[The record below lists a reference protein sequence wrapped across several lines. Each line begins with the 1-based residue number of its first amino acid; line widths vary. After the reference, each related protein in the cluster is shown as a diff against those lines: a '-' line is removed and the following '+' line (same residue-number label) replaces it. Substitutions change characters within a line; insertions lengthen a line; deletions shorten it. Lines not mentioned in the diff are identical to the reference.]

1 MEQTNKTDWIDLVIH
16 NSDKGFTDF
25 ALAGVTEKNLT
36 LKNEDFYKAIPEIK
50 DRFTDQNGN
59 FNNDAFNKFYDGM
72 AKMYNDYIDKDA
84 ALQAYASDYSIDD
97 MRDRHRLTGAIY
109 INRVSNPDHYSKG
122 LSGIW
127 DIKES
132 DLSKRELAQQSEV
145 QDWKTGKSLGWT
157 PNDDDKRGLLD
168 FWFNEPV
175 VYATWDEDGTHI
187 DPISGRTIKHVKG
200 EFKVNNQ
207 GEYYCEN
214 LGDRDSSGKQ
224 FLKTWDTLTVDG
236 TFWNKFDPFDADGKS
251 KSVEG
256 QIMKTAAMI
265 APLLIPGVQVGYGYL
280 MSGMLLSEALSTFG
294 KAGVEMLD
302 KDYKNNPLWSKFNLF
317 NAYMN
322 RFENSSSDENGYF
335 EQGMNMLGSVAS
347 QLWQQRSIAQIPNIL
362 KWNKSDSKILKEF
375 ISENGDTYLK
385 KYGKNISNAIKDGD
399 ITAMNLLE
407 EHKLMDYYNR
417 VQKMNQRAANLSKLY
432 MVATQTEGVYDSFK
446 EANIDPTITAIGLLG
461 TAFGFHKLMQ
471 TSLGDVALS
480 GLGLDELGFTVRNV
494 TKKLATEMKDNLG
507 KLTAEVSEEV
517 EKKAGKSLVGRIKN
531 YGNKFTE
538 LFKESLKPSTL
549 KTDMLRESLEE
560 VSEEGIQD
568 IALIS
573 SSYLN
578 DALDTLGF
586 TSNNNTY
593 KWSETKP
600 LERYLMAAVGGAMG
614 AAVFKGMNKFDDI
627 IHGRASVSELPKDDL
642 KAFIQ
647 IANTTP
653 FSEVKKIVENDIKKG
668 KFGST
673 TLSTRIKS
681 RSDGS
686 TYFEV
691 TDNVEES
698 QNNIIGNQIL
708 SILNSID
715 NTIKSEIGTID
726 KKNIL
731 NSALG
736 RDLRASDLADKSY
749 QIVETIA
756 NDFNDIVTDIVHY
769 KNKIDSTP
777 DGKQPDPNDVK
788 NYNDAKQR
796 YEDLM
801 SGKRSSEYIEKMA
814 FLLNRSVSSRFID
827 DIDIYTYAISNN
839 KNYATADSETKKEIE
854 KDFLESKKD
863 RTKKLDAGFKI
874 FKYFRDKLSNE
885 LLDISNNE
893 QYRKNRKEYQD
904 RIDKVFTKIKNFLIP
919 EEEQKKFIESLEA
932 PYKTID
938 EFIEAYNLNPEGIEL
953 TEDLKEFKKALFL
966 DDQLKNWTN
975 NQINSKVTDD
985 RTGLGA
991 DPILVMANN
1000 NILKEYMQSL
1010 EELLS
1015 NSETIDSEIYDKLRD
1030 IFNIFNKFNFNN
1042 YTKNVVDAIKSS
1054 TEEFKINFPIS
1065 GVIPSKV
1072 EDGAVL
1078 KTDNEGNL
1086 VLHYEILD
1094 ENEDDYVEIDKI
1106 LNESD
1111 LITIAQQTYYKY
1123 ANDKEG
1129 IINGVISTD
1138 KDVQRNIENNNLAKL
1153 VFETLQT
1160 DINPE
1165 EINTLLS
1172 VDSKLKQ
1179 LESLKDNNSL
1189 HKVLSNISK
1198 ELVGED
1204 LFKILKDQNGVI
1216 YSLSTLS
1223 DYILNNKVTEDQIR
1237 AINAVLSIAQSII
1250 HYQSGEYVGDS
1261 NYGTILDMINRARIH
1276 SGLDELATIN
1286 DPEVIE
1292 KDLNMLSETFE
1303 YLLQLSAQNT
1313 VSKTDESNLTMG
1325 RTTLALITL
1334 LSNTKQSLLKFGG
1347 NPILVNGEN
1356 FFDFDIS
1363 KYIDKLSNLK
1373 DFKDPKVLKELDEIW
1388 MEIQHYYFEKFNK
1401 LSEEDKDDLIRNLA
1415 QGKSE
1420 NSSGLDYLKN
1430 EETILNRNTTIDDIG
1445 AEMLGNIIV
1454 SMLAVDQSS
1463 VKSSFLKILE
1473 ESPYAPF
1480 FSQYLAVTM
1489 NVAFNANSELINKF
1503 NRYKNELNPFEGS
1516 SYTPNVVV
1524 NNGDPGTGKTT
1535 ATAFFTKKM
1544 LENDNID
1551 FIVAAPESSQANK
1564 FAKLLEVNKGYNKEE
1579 LFNLLLTDKGKNS
1592 LEAPKNKP
1600 KETHRYA
1607 ENTNFSELYKAPGK
1621 KTIIFID
1628 EYTHF
1633 SSRELDLLSRIPN
1646 IEIHAFGD
1654 PKQEGFLLSD
1664 GTASILSGYVF
1675 TTPTLLM
1682 SVRSDN
1688 GHKSDNMNILSNIL
1702 RSTNKKVNDSII
1714 NKSLINLKKDQE
1726 FLKKLKLKYYENIDS
1741 GELQGEKI
1749 VDNIQL
1755 VKNQLEQICS
1765 NLKEGEQIVLI
1776 TDKEASSE
1784 SGKIFEDLQNK
1795 YGPEKIII
1803 KNANNVQG
1811 SEYKYAVVDV
1821 TYTKANNADAA
1832 IFNNQF
1838 LSSIKA
1844 FYTHI
1849 SRSIKGTII
1858 ISKNNN
1864 LLVPSS
1870 EKIGYPSKADLK
1882 QEDIDKYKG
1891 TVLEVYNHERENQT
1905 LPISDSTI
1913 TQIGESKDIEKIAK
1927 ELEDK
1932 EKENSK
1938 NDSPINLYFASTR
1951 VGLKR
1956 ENGKFS
1962 VRQGINEDLNGV
1974 LSGEYTDP
1982 KDIFITQEYKTWRLI
1997 KQYLLTKDKSKLRN
2011 TFTGSAAQIN
2021 KFDKF
2026 VKATN
2031 SKDINNFFD
2040 KLDKAILSLKVSKTD
2055 QSIDYQLAE
2064 LDYNRTDKNFAR
2076 IVARID
2082 TGNGEYYEITLAD
2095 LNIES
2100 KANKELKDIL
2110 SNDYVDPA
2118 YFDINIDDIQFRGFK
2133 FSSEENTYGIS
2144 LEQIKLHYPELFISS
2159 VFYHKDGTRK
2169 GMPYVLVSDDP
2180 TISSDI
2186 EAINAFGD
2194 LYRVSRVELNPLNY
2208 SYDSFISKAKELFP
2222 NIHNTYLDYLKL
2234 RKLIPEMF
2242 GSRLLSALAIVNNII
2257 YDSQKIKEYN
2267 DSVDKYNEDAEKFN
2281 NEAKGK
2287 NGSLFKVKKRRLEQ
2301 EDIDKLKDG
2310 YLVDKLAFISD
2321 IVKSVNNIT
2330 LRPGTK
2336 DLNKIIGDLKNKLLK
2351 YPKLK
2356 DVATDIDLFP
2366 EISTE
2371 HSKVLKAALSEIKS
2385 KTAFEVLNDLK
2396 SSSGEF
2402 YTNHKNGK
2410 SFKILAESKHN
2421 GKNLY
2426 ETIEDIQE
2434 ALNKLNYDIHGL
2446 DASDIIPLLTNNV
2459 LVSFSK
2465 DLKIVYSLL
2474 VEGDIDLLKLVM
2486 EVSGMFD
2493 DGIMSKGRDVTKS
2506 LKETKWLIPA
2516 ALNHNQVYATHQ
2528 LLPRRANLNRTSF
2541 TQSNVST
2548 NNQPVSLEDRIN
2560 SILNNYTDSI
2570 THGLIKATL
2579 KNDILISVN
2588 NNSSDEEIKNSIED
2602 IINSSK
2608 LHKYHVATLLPRG
2621 ELTIERLKSNSN
2633 GKIEVEIINL
2643 NYISDL
2649 EKILGD
2655 EIEGLENN
2663 YDGNTKIS
2671 FKKEEN
2677 NYRIVTD
2684 VDTEFILTEDVNGYS
2699 LEKRSIVNNS
2709 ASSEEGVTA
2718 TQEPQPNPVAQE
2730 KILSLDNF
2738 NEIKSNFN
2746 SLLSGQGYNEIDLA
2760 YSELNNK
2767 KLEDFLREQGEN
2779 SNIDKD
2785 TLNQIIDDVMD
2796 LLEDNSLKTCTIK
2809 IQ

>member
-187 DPISGRTIKHVKG
+187 DPISGKTVKHVKG
-200 EFKVNNQ
+200 EFKINNQ

-251 KSVEG
+251 KSIEG

-347 QLWQQRSIAQIPNIL
+347 QLWQQRSIAQIPSIL

-375 ISENGDTYLK
+375 ITENGDTYLK
-385 KYGKNISNAIKDGD
+385 KYGKNISTAIKDGD

-494 TKKLATEMKDNLG
+494 TKKLATEMKNNLG

-517 EKKAGKSLVGRIKN
+517 EKKAGKSLVGRIKD
-531 YGNKFTE
+531 YGNKFVG

-568 IALIS
+568 ISLIS

-586 TSNNNTY
+586 TNSNNTY
-593 KWSETKP
+593 SWSETKP
-600 LERYLMAAVGGAMG
+600 LERYLMSAIGGAMG
-614 AAVFKGMNKFDDI
+614 AAVFKGMNKFDDA
-627 IHGRASVSELPKDDL
+627 IHGRTSVSELPKDDL

-691 TDNVEES
+691 TDNIEES

-715 NTIKSEIGTID
+715 NTIKSEIGTVD

-769 KNKIDSTP
+769 KNKINSVA

-801 SGKRSSEYIEKMA
+801 NGKRASEYIEKMA
-814 FLLNRSVSSRFID
+814 FLLNRSVSSRFVD
-827 DIDIYTYAISNN
+827 DIDIYTYAMSNN

-854 KDFLESKKD
+854 KDFLEVKKD
-863 RTKKLDAGFKI
+863 RIKKLDAGFKI
-874 FKYFRDKLSNE
+874 FRLFRDKLANE

-893 QYRKNRKEYQD
+893 QYRKNRKAYQD
-904 RIDKVFTKIKNFLIP
+904 KIDEIFTEIKNFLIP
-919 EEEQKKFIESLEA
+919 EDEQKKFIESLEA

-938 EFIEAYNLNPEGIEL
+938 EFIEAYNLNPEGVEL

-966 DDQLKNWTN
+966 DEQLKNWTN
-975 NQINSKVTDD
+975 DQINSKVTDS

-1000 NILKEYMQSL
+1000 DTLQKYMQSL

-1015 NSETIDSEIYDKLRD
+1015 NSESVDSEIYDKLRD

-1042 YTKNVVDAIKSS
+1042 YTKNVVDAIKNS
-1054 TEEFKINFPIS
+1054 TEEFEINSPIS
-1065 GVIPSKV
+1065 NIMGDIELDDYAKLRKDENGNVI
-1072 EDGAVL
+1072 
-1078 KTDNEGNL
+1078 
-1086 VLHYEILD
+1086 LHYEGYD
-1094 ENEDDYVEIDKI
+1094 NRENKNVEEDKI

-1129 IINGVISTD
+1129 IINGVIPTD
-1138 KDVQRNIENNNLAKL
+1138 NNAIRNIENNKLAKL
-1153 VFETLQT
+1153 VFNVLQSDITPEMKETLS
-1160 DINPE
+1160 
-1165 EINTLLS
+1165 S

-1179 LESLKDNNSL
+1179 LESKKDNNSL
-1189 HKVLSNISK
+1189 HKMLSGISK

-1204 LFKILKDQNGVI
+1204 LFKILKDQNGAI
-1216 YSLSTLS
+1216 HSLSTLS

-1237 AINAVLSIAQSII
+1237 AINAILSIAQSII

-1261 NYGTILDMINRARIH
+1261 NYGTMMDMINRARTH
-1276 SGLDELATIN
+1276 SGLNELATIN

-1292 KDLNMLSETFE
+1292 KDLSMLSDTFE
-1303 YLLQLSAQNT
+1303 YLLQLSTQNT
-1313 VSKTDESNLTMG
+1313 VSKIDESNLTMG

-1347 NPILVNGEN
+1347 SPILVNGSN

-1373 DFKDPKVLKELDEIW
+1373 DFKDPKVLKELDKIW
-1388 MEIQHYYFEKFNK
+1388 MEIQHYYFEKFSN
-1401 LSEEDKDDLIRNLA
+1401 LSEEDKDDLIKNLA

-1445 AEMLGNIIV
+1445 AEMLGNIII
-1454 SMLAVDQSS
+1454 SMLAVDQST
-1463 VKSSFLKILE
+1463 VKSSFLKILG
-1473 ESPYAPF
+1473 ESSYAPF

-1489 NVAFNANSELINKF
+1489 NVAFNSNPELINKF
-1503 NRYKNELNPFEGS
+1503 TQYKNELNPYEGS
-1516 SYTPNVVV
+1516 SATPNVVV

-1564 FAKLLEVNKGYNKEE
+1564 FAKLLGESKGYNKEE
-1579 LFNLLLTDKGKNS
+1579 LFNLLLTDKGKES
-1592 LEAPKNKP
+1592 LKAPENKP
-1600 KETHRYA
+1600 EEAHRYA
-1607 ENTNFSELYKAPGK
+1607 KNTNFSELYKTPGK

-1633 SSRELDLLSRIPN
+1633 SSREFDLLSRIPN
-1646 IEIHAFGD
+1646 VEIHAFGD
-1654 PKQEGFLLSD
+1654 PKQEGFLLPDKTS
-1664 GTASILSGYVF
+1664 SILAGYVF

-1682 SVRSDN
+1682 SIRADN

-1702 RSTNKKVNDSII
+1702 RSTKKKVNDSII
-1714 NKSLINLKKDQE
+1714 NKSFINLKKDQE

-1755 VKNQLEQICS
+1755 VKGQLEQICS
-1765 NLKEGEQIVLI
+1765 NLKDGEQIVLI
-1776 TDKEASSE
+1776 TDKDSSSE
-1784 SGKIFEDLQNK
+1784 SGKVFEELQNK
-1795 YGPEKIII
+1795 YGSEKVII

-1821 TYTKANNADAA
+1821 TYTKANNADAS

-1849 SRSIKGTII
+1849 SRSIKGTIV

-1864 LLVPSS
+1864 LLVPNS
-1870 EKIGYPSKADLK
+1870 EKISYPSKSDLK

-1891 TVLEVYNHERENQT
+1891 VVLEIYNHGEEKQT
-1905 LPISDSTI
+1905 LTPSNSVT
-1913 TQIGESKDIEKIAK
+1913 TQVEEAKDIEAITK
-1927 ELEDK
+1927 ELENK
-1932 EKENSK
+1932 EKEESK

-1956 ENGKFS
+1956 ENGKFF
-1962 VRQGINEDLNGV
+1962 VRQGVKEDLNGV

-1982 KDIFITQEYKTWRLI
+1982 KDIFATQEYKTWRLI

-2011 TFTGSAAQIN
+2011 YFTRDAAQRN
-2021 KFDKF
+2021 KFEKF
-2026 VKATN
+2026 VTATN
-2031 SKDINNFFD
+2031 SKNIDDFFD
-2040 KLDKAILSLKVSKTD
+2040 KLDKATLSLKVSKVD
-2055 QSIDYQLAE
+2055 ESIDYQLAE
-2064 LDYNRTDKNFAR
+2064 LDYKRTDKNFAR
-2076 IVARID
+2076 IVAKID
-2082 TGNGEYYEITLAD
+2082 INNGEYYEITLSD

-2100 KANKELKDIL
+2100 KANKELKDII
-2110 SNDYVDPA
+2110 SKDYADPV
-2118 YFDINIDDIQFRGFK
+2118 YFDISIDDIQFRGFK
-2133 FSSEENTYGIS
+2133 FSKELNKYGVS
-2144 LEQIKLHYPELFISS
+2144 LEQIKQQYPELFISS
-2159 VFYHKDGTRK
+2159 VFYHKDGKRK
-2169 GMPYVLVSDDP
+2169 GMPYVFVSDDP

-2186 EAINAFGD
+2186 EAINAFGE
-2194 LYRVSRVELNPLNY
+2194 LYRVSIIELNPINF
-2208 SYDSFISKAKELFP
+2208 SYDDFINKAKDLFP
-2222 NIHNTYLDYLKL
+2222 NIHNTILDYFKL
-2234 RKLIPEMF
+2234 RKFIPEMF
-2242 GSRLLSALAIVNNII
+2242 GSRLLSALSIVNSII
-2257 YDSQKIKEYN
+2257 YDSNKIKEYN
-2267 DSVDKYNEDAEKFN
+2267 DSIDKYNEEAEKFN
-2281 NEAKGK
+2281 EESRK
-2287 NGSLFKVKKRRLEQ
+2287 NGGSLFKVKKRKLEQ
-2301 EDIDKLKDG
+2301 KDIDSLKG
-2310 YLVDKLAFISD
+2310 EYLVDKLAYIAS
-2321 IVKSVNNIT
+2321 IIENIKGLT
-2330 LRPGTK
+2330 IRPGTSE
-2336 DLNKIIGDLKNKLLK
+2336 LNKIISKLKAALLN
-2351 YPKLK
+2351 YPKLA
-2356 DVATDIDLFP
+2356 DVAVDIDLFP
-2366 EISTE
+2366 EISDS
-2371 HSKVLKAALSEIKS
+2371 HGKVLKAALSEIKN
-2385 KTAFEVLNDLK
+2385 KTAYEALNDLK
-2396 SSSGEF
+2396 SPNDDF
-2402 YTNHKNGK
+2402 YEKH
-2410 SFKILAESKHN
+2410 SDLKIIANSKYN

-2426 ETIEDIQE
+2426 ETIEEIQN
-2434 ALNKLNYDIHGL
+2434 ALNKLNFNFSGMDV
-2446 DASDIIPLLTNNV
+2446 SSIISLLTNNV
-2459 LVSFSK
+2459 LASFSK
-2465 DLKIVYSLL
+2465 DLKVVYSLI
-2474 VEGDIDLLKLVM
+2474 VNGNTDLLKLVM

-2493 DGIMSKGRDVTKS
+2493 DGVMSKGRDVTKS
-2506 LKETKWLIPA
+2506 LKETKGLIPA
-2516 ALNHNQVYATHQ
+2516 ALEHNQVYATHQ
-2528 LLPRRANLNRTSF
+2528 LLPRRATLNRTSF
-2541 TQSNVST
+2541 TQSSLST
-2548 NNQPVSLEDRIN
+2548 NQTVSLEDRLN
-2560 SILNNYTDSI
+2560 SILSNYIISGDHELFNTLKTDILSSLHENSTEDEIKREIEDTI
-2570 THGLIKATL
+2570 TSLKLSKYHKATL
-2579 KNDILISVN
+2579 
-2588 NNSSDEEIKNSIED
+2588 SDGK
-2602 IINSSK
+2602 
-2608 LHKYHVATLLPRG
+2608 
-2621 ELTIERLKSNSN
+2621 LTIERLKYNQN
-2633 GKIEVEIINL
+2633 KKVEVEQINL
-2643 NYISDL
+2643 NKIQDL
-2649 EKILGD
+2649 DNILGD
-2655 EIEGLENN
+2655 EIGALKENYN
-2663 YDGNTKIS
+2663 ENADIS
-2671 FKKEEN
+2671 FRKEDDSF
-2677 NYRIVTD
+2677 RIITNE
-2684 VDTEFILTEDVNGYS
+2684 DTEFVLIEDENGYH
-2699 LEKRSIVNNS
+2699 LENKLIINNNS
-2709 ASSEEGVTA
+2709 TPQEG
-2718 TQEPQPNPVAQE
+2718 ENIPQPSLSAQE
-2730 KILSLDNF
+2730 KTLSNDEFNKIISDFNGILS
-2738 NEIKSNFN
+2738 
-2746 SLLSGQGYNEIDLA
+2746 A
-2760 YSELNNK
+2760 YSGSNIEKNLNYSEINNK
-2767 KLEDFLREQGEN
+2767 NLKTFLLEQYKDLVDE
-2779 SNIDKD
+2779 D
-2785 TLNQIIDDVMD
+2785 TLNQAINDLIETLNDD
-2796 LLEDNSLKTCTIK
+2796 SLKTCTIK

>member
-1 MEQTNKTDWIDLVIH
+1 
-16 NSDKGFTDF
+16 
-25 ALAGVTEKNLT
+25 
-36 LKNEDFYKAIPEIK
+36 
-50 DRFTDQNGN
+50 
-59 FNNDAFNKFYDGM
+59 
-72 AKMYNDYIDKDA
+72 
-84 ALQAYASDYSIDD
+84 
-97 MRDRHRLTGAIY
+97 
-109 INRVSNPDHYSKG
+109 
-122 LSGIW
+122 
-127 DIKES
+127 
-132 DLSKRELAQQSEV
+132 
-145 QDWKTGKSLGWT
+145 
-157 PNDDDKRGLLD
+157 
-168 FWFNEPV
+168 
-175 VYATWDEDGTHI
+175 
-187 DPISGRTIKHVKG
+187 
-200 EFKVNNQ
+200 
-207 GEYYCEN
+207 
-214 LGDRDSSGKQ
+214 
-224 FLKTWDTLTVDG
+224 
-236 TFWNKFDPFDADGKS
+236 
-251 KSVEG
+251 
-256 QIMKTAAMI
+256 
-265 APLLIPGVQVGYGYL
+265 
-280 MSGMLLSEALSTFG
+280 
-294 KAGVEMLD
+294 
-302 KDYKNNPLWSKFNLF
+302 
-317 NAYMN
+317 
-322 RFENSSSDENGYF
+322 
-335 EQGMNMLGSVAS
+335 
-347 QLWQQRSIAQIPNIL
+347 
-362 KWNKSDSKILKEF
+362 
-375 ISENGDTYLK
+375 
-385 KYGKNISNAIKDGD
+385 
-399 ITAMNLLE
+399 MNLLE

-417 VQKMNQRAANLSKLY
+417 VQKMNQRAVNLSKLY

-494 TKKLATEMKDNLG
+494 TKKLATEMKKNLG

-586 TSNNNTY
+586 TNNNNTY

-600 LERYLMAAVGGAMG
+600 LERYIMAAVGGAMG
-614 AAVFKGMNKFDDI
+614 AAVFKGMNKFDDA
-627 IHGRASVSELPKDDL
+627 IHGRTSVSELPKDDL

-653 FSEVKKIVENDIKKG
+653 FSEVKKIVEKDIKKG

-814 FLLNRSVSSRFID
+814 FLLNRSVSSRFVD
-827 DIDIYTYAISNN
+827 DIDIYTYAMANN

-893 QYRKNRKEYQD
+893 QYRKNRKAYQD
-904 RIDKVFTKIKNFLIP
+904 RIDKVFTEIKNFLIP

-966 DDQLKNWTN
+966 DEQLKNWTN
-975 NQINSKVTDD
+975 GQINSKVTDD

-991 DPILVMANN
+991 DPILAMANN
-1000 NILKEYMQSL
+1000 NILMEYMQSL

-1015 NSETIDSEIYDKLRD
+1015 NSETVDLEIYDKLRD
-1030 IFNIFNKFNFNN
+1030 IFGIFNKFNFNN
-1042 YTKNVVDAIKSS
+1042 YTKDVVDAIKSN
-1054 TEEFKINFPIS
+1054 TEEFEIDAIS
-1065 GVIPSKV
+1065 GIIPSNV
-1072 EDGAVL
+1072 ELDMPATL
-1078 KTDNEGNL
+1078 KTDDNGNIM
-1086 VLHYEILD
+1086 LHYEGWD
-1094 ENEDDYVEIDKI
+1094 GEKNVSIDKI

-1111 LITIAQQTYYKY
+1111 LITIAQQTYYNFSK
-1123 ANDKEG
+1123 DKEA
-1129 IINGVISTD
+1129 IINGVISID
-1138 KDVQRNIENNNLAKL
+1138 KDVQRNIENNKLAKL
-1153 VFETLQT
+1153 VFGTLQSN
-1160 DINPE
+1160 INPE
-1165 EINTLLS
+1165 EINILLS

-1189 HKVLSNISK
+1189 HKMLSNISK

-1237 AINAVLSIAQSII
+1237 AVNAVLSIAQSII

-1261 NYGTILDMINRARIH
+1261 NYGTMLDMINRARIH

-1347 NPILVNGEN
+1347 TPILVNGEN

-1373 DFKDPKVLKELDEIW
+1373 DFKDLKVLKELDEIW

-1420 NSSGLDYLKN
+1420 NSNGLDYLKN

-1463 VKSSFLKILE
+1463 VKSSFLKMLE

-1579 LFNLLLTDKGKNS
+1579 LFNLLLTDKGKDS
-1592 LEAPKNKP
+1592 LKEPKNKQ
-1600 KETHRYA
+1600 EAHRYA
-1607 ENTNFSELYKAPGK
+1607 ENTNFSELYKVPGK

-1633 SSRELDLLSRIPN
+1633 SSREFDLLSRIPN

-1776 TDKEASSE
+1776 TDKEVSSE

-1795 YGPEKIII
+1795 YGPEKVIT

-1870 EKIGYPSKADLK
+1870 EKISYPSKADLK

-1891 TVLEVYNHERENQT
+1891 TVLEVYNHGEEST
-1905 LPISDSTI
+1905 PSTI
-1913 TQIGESKDIEKIAK
+1913 SNSTTTQTEESKDIEKIAK

-1956 ENGKFS
+1956 ENGKFL

-2011 TFTGSAAQIN
+2011 TFTGSAAQIS

-2026 VKATN
+2026 VKVTN
-2031 SKDINNFFD
+2031 SKDTNDFFN
-2040 KLDKAILSLKVSKTD
+2040 KLDAATLSLKVSKTD
-2055 QSIDYQLAE
+2055 QAVDYQLAE

-2082 TGNGEYYEITLAD
+2082 IGNGEYYEITLAD

-2110 SNDYVDPA
+2110 SNDYADPA
-2118 YFDINIDDIQFRGFK
+2118 YFNIDINDIQFRGFK
-2133 FSSEENTYGIS
+2133 FSNEKNTYGIS

-2180 TISSDI
+2180 TVSSDI
-2186 EAINAFGD
+2186 EAIDAFGD
-2194 LYRVSRVELNPLNY
+2194 LYKVSIVELDPVNY
-2208 SYDSFISKAKELFP
+2208 TYDDFISKAKILFQ
-2222 NIHNTYLDYLKL
+2222 NKHNSKLDYFKV

-2242 GSRLLSALAIVNNII
+2242 GARLLSALAIARNII
-2257 YDSQKIKEYN
+2257 YDDQKIKEYN
-2267 DSVDKYNEDAEKFN
+2267 DSIDKYNQDAEKFN
-2281 NEAKGK
+2281 NEAKNNG
-2287 NGSLFKVKKRRLEQ
+2287 GSLFKVIKRKIEK
-2301 EDIDKLKDG
+2301 EDIENLKE
-2310 YLVDKLAFISD
+2310 YLTNELSSIINIIS
-2321 IVKSVNNIT
+2321 NIKGLT
-2330 LRPGTK
+2330 VRPGTK
-2336 DLNKIIGDLKNKLLK
+2336 DLNNIINQLKNKLSNYSNLK
-2351 YPKLK
+2351 NI
-2356 DVATDIDLFP
+2356 ATDIDIFP
-2366 EISTE
+2366 EISIN
-2371 HSKVLKAALSEIKS
+2371 HNKVLKAALSEIKN

-2396 SSSGEF
+2396 SPSGEF

-2410 SFKILAESKHN
+2410 SFKTLAESKHN

-2426 ETIEDIQE
+2426 EIIEDIQE

-2465 DLKIVYSLL
+2465 DLKVVYSLL
-2474 VEGDIDLLKLVM
+2474 VEGDTDLLKLVM

-2493 DGIMSKGRDVTKS
+2493 DGIMSKGRDITKS
-2506 LKETKWLIPA
+2506 LKETKGLIPA
-2516 ALNHNQVYATHQ
+2516 ALKHNQVYTIHQ

-2541 TQSNVST
+2541 TQSNISVNT
-2548 NNQPVSLEDRIN
+2548 QTISLEDRID
-2560 SILNNYTDSI
+2560 SILNNYTNSI
-2570 THGLIKATL
+2570 THSLIDTL
-2579 KNDILISVN
+2579 KNDILTSVN
-2588 NNSSDEEIKNSIED
+2588 SNSSNEEIKNSIED

-2608 LHKYHVATLLPRG
+2608 LHKYHKATLSNTG
-2621 ELTIERLKSNSN
+2621 ELVIERLKFNSN
-2633 GKIEVEIINL
+2633 GKVEVEIINF

-2649 EKILGD
+2649 ERILGD

-2671 FKKEEN
+2671 FKKEGN
-2677 NYRIVTD
+2677 DYRIVTD
-2684 VDTEFILTEDVNGYS
+2684 VDTEFILTEDINGYS
-2699 LEKRSIVNNS
+2699 LENKSINNS
-2709 ASSEEGVTA
+2709 TPSEEGVII
-2718 TQEPQPNPVAQE
+2718 TQKPQPNPVAQE
-2730 KILSLDNF
+2730 KILSLEDF
-2738 NEIKSNFN
+2738 EKIKSDFN
-2746 SLLSGQGYNEIDLA
+2746 SLLNSQGYSEIDLT
-2760 YSELNNK
+2760 YSELNNR

-2785 TLNQIIDDVMD
+2785 TLNQVIDDVMD
-2796 LLEDNSLKTCTIK
+2796 LLEDDSLKTCTIK

>member
-97 MRDRHRLTGAIY
+97 MRNRHRLTGAIY

-187 DPISGRTIKHVKG
+187 DPISGRTVKHVKG

-251 KSVEG
+251 KSIEG
-256 QIMKTAAMI
+256 QVMKTAAMI

-385 KYGKNISNAIKDGD
+385 KYGKNISTAIKDGD

-568 IALIS
+568 VALIS

-756 NDFNDIVTDIVHY
+756 NDFNDIVTDIIHY

-777 DGKQPDPNDVK
+777 DGKQPDPNDIK

-814 FLLNRSVSSRFID
+814 FLLNRSISSRFVD

-893 QYRKNRKEYQD
+893 QYRKNRKAYQD
-904 RIDKVFTKIKNFLIP
+904 RIDKVFTEIKNFLIP

-966 DDQLKNWTN
+966 DEQLKNWTN
-975 NQINSKVTDD
+975 GQINSKVTDN

-991 DPILVMANN
+991 DPILAMANN
-1000 NILKEYMQSL
+1000 NILMEYMQNL

-1015 NSETIDSEIYDKLRD
+1015 NSETIDSEIYDKLKD

-1042 YTKNVVDAIKSS
+1042 YTKSVVDAIKSS
-1054 TEEFKINFPIS
+1054 TEEFEIDAIS
-1065 GVIPSKV
+1065 GIIPPDI
-1072 EDGAVL
+1072 ELDIPATL
-1078 KTDNEGNL
+1078 KTDDNGNII
-1086 VLHYEILD
+1086 LHYEGWD
-1094 ENEDDYVEIDKI
+1094 GKENVSIDKI
-1106 LNESD
+1106 LDESD
-1111 LITIAQQTYYKY
+1111 LITIAQQIYYNFSK
-1123 ANDKEG
+1123 DKEA

-1138 KDVQRNIENNNLAKL
+1138 KDTQSNIENNKLAKL
-1153 VFETLQT
+1153 VFETLQSN
-1160 DINPE
+1160 INQE
-1165 EINTLLS
+1165 EINTLSS

-1261 NYGTILDMINRARIH
+1261 NYGTMLDMINRARIH

-1334 LSNTKQSLLKFGG
+1334 LSNPEQSLSKFGG

-1356 FFDFDIS
+1356 FFDFNIS
-1363 KYIDKLSNLK
+1363 EYIDKLSNLK

-1401 LSEEDKDDLIRNLA
+1401 LSEEDKDDLIKNLA

-1454 SMLAVDQSS
+1454 SILAVDQSS

-1489 NVAFNANSELINKF
+1489 NVAFNENSELINKF

-1516 SYTPNVVV
+1516 SYTPNIII

-1564 FAKLLEVNKGYNKEE
+1564 FAKLLNVNKGYNKEE

-1592 LEAPKNKP
+1592 LKAPENKP
-1600 KETHRYA
+1600 EEAHRYA

-1633 SSRELDLLSRIPN
+1633 SSREFDLLSRIPN

-1664 GTASILSGYVF
+1664 GTESTIAGYVF

-1682 SVRSDN
+1682 SIRADN

-1702 RSTNKKVNDSII
+1702 RSTKKKINDSII
-1714 NKSLINLKKDQE
+1714 NKSFINLKKDQE

-1741 GELQGEKI
+1741 GELQGEK
-1749 VDNIQL
+1749 VVNDIQL
-1755 VKNQLEQICS
+1755 VREQLDQICS

-1776 TDKEASSE
+1776 TNKDVSSE
-1784 SGKIFEDLQNK
+1784 SGKVFEDLQNK
-1795 YGPEKIII
+1795 YGAEKVII

-1821 TYTKANNADAA
+1821 TYTKADNADAS

-1858 ISKNNN
+1858 ISKGNN
-1864 LLVPSS
+1864 LLVPNS
-1870 EKIGYPSKADLK
+1870 EKISYPSKADLK

-1891 TVLEVYNHERENQT
+1891 TVLEVYNHGEENSAPT
-1905 LPISDSTI
+1905 VSNSTT
-1913 TQIGESKDIEKIAK
+1913 TQAEEAKNIEKITA
-1927 ELEDK
+1927 ELENK
-1932 EKENSK
+1932 ERENSK

-1956 ENGKFS
+1956 ENGKFL
-1962 VRQGINEDLNGV
+1962 VRQGVNEDLNGV
-1974 LSGEYTDP
+1974 LSGEYIDP
-1982 KDIFITQEYKTWRLI
+1982 KDIFVTQEYKTWRLI

-2031 SKDINNFFD
+2031 SKDINDFFD

-2055 QSIDYQLAE
+2055 QSTDYQLAE

-2082 TGNGEYYEITLAD
+2082 IGNRKYYEITLAD

-2110 SNDYVDPA
+2110 SNDYTDPA

-2133 FSSEENTYGIS
+2133 FSSKKNEYGVS
-2144 LEQIKLHYPELFISS
+2144 LEQIKLKYPELFISS
-2159 VFYHKDGTRK
+2159 VFYHKEGNRK

-2180 TISSDI
+2180 TISSDM
-2186 EAINAFGD
+2186 EAIDAFGD
-2194 LYRVSRVELNPLNY
+2194 LYKVSIVELDPVNY
-2208 SYDSFISKAKELFP
+2208 TYDDFILKAKTLLQ
-2222 NIHNTYLDYLKL
+2222 NRHNSKLDYFKV

-2242 GSRLLSALAIVNNII
+2242 GTRLLSALAIVRNII

-2267 DSVDKYNEDAEKFN
+2267 DSVDKYNQDAEKFN
-2281 NEAKGK
+2281 NKAKSKG
-2287 NGSLFKVKKRRLEQ
+2287 GSLFKVTKKKIE
-2301 EDIDKLKDG
+2301 EKDIENLKE
-2310 YLVDKLAFISD
+2310 YLTNELSSI
-2321 IVKSVNNIT
+2321 INIINNIKGLT
-2330 LRPGTK
+2330 VRPGTK
-2336 DLNKIIGDLKNKLLK
+2336 DLNNIINQLKNKLSSYSNLK
-2351 YPKLK
+2351 NI
-2356 DVATDIDLFP
+2356 AADIDIFP

-2371 HSKVLKAALSEIKS
+2371 HGKVLKAALSEIKN

-2396 SSSGEF
+2396 SPSGEF
-2402 YTNHKNGK
+2402 YINSKNGK
-2410 SFKILAESKHN
+2410 SFKTLAESKHN

-2446 DASDIIPLLTNNV
+2446 DASDIIPLLTNNI
-2459 LVSFSK
+2459 LVSFSR
-2465 DLKIVYSLL
+2465 DLKVVSTLMNSNTDY
-2474 VEGDIDLLKLVM
+2474 LKLVM
-2486 EVSGMFD
+2486 EISGMFD
-2493 DGIMSKGRDVTKS
+2493 DGVMSKGKDVTKS
-2506 LKETKWLIPA
+2506 WKETKGLIPSV
-2516 ALNHNQVYATHQ
+2516 LNHSQVYTIHQ

-2548 NNQPVSLEDRIN
+2548 NNQSVSLEDRIN
-2560 SILNNYTDSI
+2560 SILSNYTDSI
-2570 THGLIKATL
+2570 AHNLINIL

-2588 NNSSDEEIKNSIED
+2588 NNSSDEKIKNSIED

-2608 LHKYHVATLLPRG
+2608 LHKYHKAHLSDNGKLV
-2621 ELTIERLKSNSN
+2621 IERLKSNSN
-2633 GKIEVEIINL
+2633 RKIEVETITL

-2649 EKILGD
+2649 EKILEDG
-2655 EIEGLENN
+2655 IEELEKN
-2663 YDGNTKIS
+2663 YDGDTTIS

-2677 NYRIVTD
+2677 DYRIVTN
-2684 VDTEFILTEDVNGYS
+2684 VDTELILIENTNGYS
-2699 LEKRSIVNNS
+2699 LKNKSIINNS
-2709 ASSEEGVTA
+2709 ASSEEGVIV
-2718 TQEPQPNPVAQE
+2718 TQEPQPNPVAQIISQE
-2730 KILSLDNF
+2730 DF
-2738 NEIKSNFN
+2738 NNIITEINDV
-2746 SLLSGQGYNEIDLA
+2746 LELSGFNGMQID
-2760 YSELNNK
+2760 YKKTLNNK
-2767 KLEDFLREQGEN
+2767 NLTDYLKNEY
-2779 SNIDKD
+2779 KK
-2785 TLNQIIDDVMD
+2785 TIDDEEILD
-2796 LLEDNSLKTCTIK
+2796 LAIFSSEGYKKVCEIK
-2809 IQ
+2809 I